1 MNFGGV
7 RVALFALISSCQFSS
22 LTAKIDALNVHLT
35 NWSGWNV
42 QQKVINFKNFAC
54 LKFYEEMIYNE

>member
-54 LKFYEEMIYNE
+54 LKF